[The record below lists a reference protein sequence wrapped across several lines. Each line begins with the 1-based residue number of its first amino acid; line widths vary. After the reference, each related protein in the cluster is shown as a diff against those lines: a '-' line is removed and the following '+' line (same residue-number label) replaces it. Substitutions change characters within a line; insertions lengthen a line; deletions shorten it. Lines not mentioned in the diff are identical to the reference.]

1 MSGLIEWLEQ
11 EIEMAKDENLNIIAR
26 MFHNG
31 EEIEGP
37 DGLAIMVDMA
47 LWNDACEAF
56 ESIIGDDLDE
66 QSNT

>member
-1 MSGLIEWLEQ
+1 MV
-11 EIEMAKDENLNIIAR
+11 KDENLNILAM

-56 ESIIGDDLDE
+56 ENIIGNDE
-66 QSNT
+66 QSDNGTNKLPHLN

>member
-1 MSGLIEWLEQ
+1 
-11 EIEMAKDENLNIIAR
+11 MAKDENLNIIAR

-56 ESIIGDDLDE
+56 ENIIVDDLDE
-66 QSNT
+66 QSNAEVSR

>member
-1 MSGLIEWLEQ
+1 MVLKMNNDEALNTL
-11 EIEMAKDENLNIIAR
+11 AK

-56 ESIIGDDLDE
+56 ENIIVDDLDE
-66 QSNT
+66 QSNAL